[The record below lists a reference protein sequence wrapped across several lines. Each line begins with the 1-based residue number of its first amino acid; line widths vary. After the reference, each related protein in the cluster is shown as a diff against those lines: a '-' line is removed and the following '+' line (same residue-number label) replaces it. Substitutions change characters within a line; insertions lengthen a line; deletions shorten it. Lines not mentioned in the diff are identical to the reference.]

1 MNKFMIANDVVN
13 NYKVMSL
20 SPEAFRFW
28 VCLLSVANGNE
39 DRGALPDDDRA
50 VAFKCRVSPEEAGRF
65 LGEIEAAGLI
75 DVVDGVRRMHD
86 WGDYQ
91 SSGSSDA
98 ERAKRYRD
106 KKREGRA
113 AAPAT
118 VPAMTTTT
126 TTAPASGSAASPG
139 MEPGPRGPARLG
151 SSDPSPPRTA
161 TPSTSPPT
169 REDDEPFAA
178 PVPVANED
186 EALPLYEPI
195 GANSAAQVAATR
207 AVAFELYGGT
217 NVPGLVDVWLRTHTA
232 DAVQHALR
240 SAVGKQAPSRYI
252 EAVLRNH
259 ATAPAALAMTVEE
272 KHRHRMATDPEYRA
286 RHEAKL
292 RLDDEA
298 IAKKQAALDAIEAS
312 KERMRKLKEDHARRQ
327 EELYASVDASR
338 LAKAG

>member
-1 MNKFMIANDVVN
+1 MQKFLMLNAVRN
-13 NYKVMSL
+13 NRKVMTL
-20 SPEAFRFW
+20 DAETFRFW
-28 VCLLSVANGNE
+28 VLLLAVANDAD
-39 DRGALPDDDRA
+39 DRGSLPSDEDVDFELRINDLAKTTRLVQVLVDR
-50 VAFKCRVSPEEAGRF
+50 
-65 LGEIEAAGLI
+65 GLI
-75 DVVDGVRRMHD
+75 DVDDEGVRRMHD

-91 SSGSSDA
+91 VAGNTDA
-98 ERAKRYRD
+98 ERARKYRE
-106 KKREGRA
+106 KKRAKGA
-113 AAPAT
+113 MTSTSPATAPIAAP
-118 VPAMTTTT
+118 
-126 TTAPASGSAASPG
+126 TAGSAASPG